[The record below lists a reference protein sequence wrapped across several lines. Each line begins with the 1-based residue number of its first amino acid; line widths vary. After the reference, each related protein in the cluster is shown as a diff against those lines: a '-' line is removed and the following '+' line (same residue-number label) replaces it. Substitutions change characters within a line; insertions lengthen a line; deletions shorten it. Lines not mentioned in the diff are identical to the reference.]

1 MEVVTSVS
9 ILIKTYQTVY
19 LRTVNLA
26 ALYLNEV
33 INIEKTGSVSSDN
46 SFKLLGLE
54 KEKRNKA

>member
-1 MEVVTSVS
+1 MS
-9 ILIKTYQTVY
+9 ILIKTYQNVY

-26 ALYLNEV
+26 ALYFNEV